1 LFRFVLA
8 LLAVSTGVAQT
19 AAQQQTAQI
28 RTQMEESLRK
38 QTESV
43 ARQIEAIHTLQPGAA
58 PPPPLAPRSL
68 RPVLST
74 LRPCDP
80 ISPGSFDPQ
89 IRAEA
94 DRQGVAPE
102 LLRAVISAESAF
114 LPCAVSDKGAMG
126 LMQLMPGTAA
136 AMGVSDPL
144 DPDDNLRGGVRYLGQ
159 LLERYG
165 GDLRLALG
173 AYNAGPAL
181 VDKFGDIPPIPET
194 QNYVREILKKL
205 AIPPPAAPK
214 P

>member
-1 LFRFVLA
+1 LFRFVLP
-8 LLAVSTGVAQT
+8 LAAASLGIAQT
-19 AAQQQTAQI
+19 GQQNAAQI
-28 RTQMEESLRK
+28 RTQMQDSLR
-38 QTESV
+38 QQAESV
-43 ARQIEAIHTLQPGAA
+43 ARQVEAVRTLQPGAA
-58 PPPPLAPRSL
+58 RPPLLPARVL
-68 RPVLST
+68 RPVLNT
-74 LRPCDP
+74 LRACDP
-80 ISPGSFDPQ
+80 LSPGSFDPQ

-94 DRQGVAPE
+94 GRQGVAPE

-114 LPCAVSDKGAMG
+114 VPCAVSDKGAMG

-136 AMGVSDPL
+136 AMGVSDPM

-181 VDKFGDIPPIPET
+181 VDKFGDVPPIQET

-205 AIPPPAAPK
+205 TIAPPVAPK

>member
-1 LFRFVLA
+1 M
-8 LLAVSTGVAQT
+8 GMAQT
-19 AAQQQTAQI
+19 AGQQSAAQI
-28 RTQMEESLRK
+28 RTRMEESLRQ

-43 ARQIEAIHTLQPGAA
+43 ARQVQAVRTLQPGAA
-58 PPPPLAPRSL
+58 PPPLLAARPL
-68 RPVLST
+68 RPVLNT
-74 LRPCDP
+74 LRACDP

-94 DRQGVAPE
+94 GRQGLAPE

-114 LPCAVSDKGAMG
+114 VPCAVSDKGAMG

-136 AMGVSDPL
+136 AMGVSDPM

-181 VDKFGDIPPIPET
+181 VDKFGDVPPIPET

-205 AIPPPAAPK
+205 AITPPAAPK

>member
-1 LFRFVLA
+1 M
-8 LLAVSTGVAQT
+8 GMAQT
-19 AAQQQTAQI
+19 AGQQSAAQI
-28 RTQMEESLRK
+28 RTRMEESLRQ

-43 ARQIEAIHTLQPGAA
+43 ARQVQAVRTLQPGAA
-58 PPPPLAPRSL
+58 PPPPLLAARPL
-68 RPVLST
+68 RPVLNT
-74 LRPCDP
+74 LRACDP

-94 DRQGVAPE
+94 GRQGLAPE

-114 LPCAVSDKGAMG
+114 VPCAVSDKGAMG

-136 AMGVSDPL
+136 AMGVSDPM

-181 VDKFGDIPPIPET
+181 VDKFGDVPPIPET
-194 QNYVREILKKL
+194 QNYVREFLKKL
-205 AIPPPAAPK
+205 AITPPAAPK